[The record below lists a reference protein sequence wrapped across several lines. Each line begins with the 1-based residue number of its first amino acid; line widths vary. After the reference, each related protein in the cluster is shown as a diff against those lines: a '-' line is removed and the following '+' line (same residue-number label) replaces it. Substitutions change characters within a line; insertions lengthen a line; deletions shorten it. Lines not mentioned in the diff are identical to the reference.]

1 MLLLLQLYKAGAQSY
16 VFAQLTGAPVNTTG
30 WNLTGNA
37 YAGNTPIG
45 AGNSEIILTDPFNSQ
60 SGAIFFTSPI
70 NIVQCNKWTVDFEF
84 RMFDGSAAD
93 GIAFCLLD
101 VPPSGFVGGG
111 GVGIPA
117 ASNGLKI
124 VFDSFDNCGAPNPAI
139 QIRYGAGYAGGECN
153 MSQPTLD
160 NNSGNLSFLRSNGY
174 NTARVEYDAGN
185 IDVYVNGTQY
195 LSGFY
200 NINFTTY
207 AGFTASTG
215 GANDRHSIR
224 NVVIRTD
231 RAQPT
236 AYSGPN
242 ATTCSN
248 QPIQI
253 GTAPNPNYQ
262 YQWIP
267 ATGLDNPTIGNP
279 TLTLTNNGT
288 TPQIIKYKVGANI
301 VGTTCVAYDSVYVT
315 VNPIPNA
322 DFIANAAQ
330 YCVNQNATLTYSGW
344 APNTATYNW
353 NFDGGTVVSGSGQ
366 GPYVVNWAT
375 AGTKN
380 ITLDVTLNGCTSTI
394 YTLQIPVY
402 NYPSSAFTINPTA
415 VCPNVDAAITYTAA
429 PSGTATYTWSFNGG
443 TVSSGS
449 GAGPYNVNWAT
460 PGNKTVTLTVTDNGC
475 QSTLTQEDILIYTIP
490 TANFSAVSPVC
501 ENQPATI
508 AYQGTGT
515 AAATYTWN
523 WDGGATTALGN
534 ESYDVSWPFAGLK
547 TVTLTVTENGC
558 QSTLVSQNVTVNA
571 IPSAEFTITPAVCR
585 GQDAQAAYNGV
596 PSPTALYN
604 WNWNGGNT
612 SPITGQSYNVNWDI
626 AGIYPVTLIVT
637 ENGCQSAPAV
647 HAVTVEFQPLADF
660 NFLPAACINKPLDI
674 TFSGTAP
681 QTSQYTWV
689 LSNGGVLG
697 GAGTEIN
704 GTWPVAGNPDV
715 TLTVTEGNCSST
727 ITKQV
732 NITPPPKP
740 NLAVSYNICLGEEL
754 NLDPGNYVSYLWED
768 GDDNRLHN
776 VSLAGL
782 YTVTVVDENGCEG
795 SGQTTVTDTTCLT
808 LYIPNAFTPNGDHH
822 NDLFMPMAEF
832 PIDYHLWIYNRWGE
846 LMFTSTNPSQPW
858 DGEVNG
864 KQCLPDIYV
873 YKLEFSGFESERI
886 IKGSRK
892 GTIAL
897 IR

>member
-1 MLLLLQLYKAGAQSY
+1 MKKLLLLLLLQLLLFKADAQSY

-37 YAGNTPIG
+37 YVGNTPVG

-70 NIVQCNKWTVDFEF
+70 DIVQCNKWTVDFEF

-153 MSQPTLD
+153 GAQPTID

-185 IDVYVNGTQY
+185 IEVYVNGTQY

-200 NINFTTY
+200 SINFTTY

-236 AYSGPN
+236 AYSGPS

-253 GTAPNPNYQ
+253 GSTPNANYQ

-267 ATGLDNPTIGNP
+267 ATGLDNATIGNP

-288 TPQIIKYKVGANI
+288 TPQTYVYKVGANI
-301 VGTTCVAYDSVYVT
+301 IGTTCVAYDSVTVT
-315 VNPIPNA
+315 VNPLPTATFSATSPVCQNQPA
-322 DFIANAAQ
+322 DITYQGSGTAA
-330 YCVNQNATLTYSGW
+330 G
-344 APNTATYNW
+344 TYNW
-353 NFDGGTVVSGSGQ
+353 VWDTGI
-366 GPYVVNWAT
+366 AT
-375 AGTKN
+375 PLGN
-380 ITLDVTLNGCTSTI
+380 E
-394 YTLQIPVY
+394 
-402 NYPSSAFTINPTA
+402 NY
-415 VCPNVDAAITYTAA
+415 
-429 PSGTATYTWSFNGG
+429 
-443 TVSSGS
+443 TVSWGN
-449 GAGPYNVNWAT
+449 AGV
-460 PGNKTVTLTVTDNGC
+460 KTITLTV
-475 QSTLTQEDILIYTIP
+475 I
-490 TANFSAVSPVC
+490 
-501 ENQPATI
+501 
-508 AYQGTGT
+508 
-515 AAATYTWN
+515 
-523 WDGGATTALGN
+523 
-534 ESYDVSWPFAGLK
+534 
-547 TVTLTVTENGC
+547 ENGC
-558 QSTLVSQNVTVNA
+558 QGTPFSQNITVNPTP
-571 IPSAEFTITPAVCR
+571 IIDFSITPTVCQ
-585 GQDAQAAYNGV
+585 GQDAQASYNGV
-596 PSPTALYN
+596 PSPTASFN
-604 WNWNGGNT
+604 WFWNGGNA
-612 SPITGQSYNVNWDI
+612 SLISGQDYNVNWDV
-626 AGIYPVTLIVT
+626 AGTYPITLIMT
-637 ENGCQSAPAV
+637 DNGCQSAPAI
-647 HAVTVEFQPLADF
+647 HAVSVEFQPIADF
-660 NFLPAACINKPLDI
+660 SFLPVACINKPLDI
-674 TFSGTAP
+674 TFSGTSP
-681 QTSQYTWV
+681 ITSQYTWV
-689 LSNGGVLG
+689 LGNGGVLG

-704 GTWPVAGNPDV
+704 GTWPAAGNPDV

-732 NITPPPKP
+732 NIIPPPKP
-740 NLAVSYNICLGEEL
+740 NLATSYNICLGDEL

-768 GDDNRLHN
+768 GDDDRIHN
-776 VSLAGL
+776 VSLTGL
-782 YTVTVVDENGCEG
+782 YTVTVVDANGCEG
-795 SGQTTVTDTTCLT
+795 TGQTLVTDTTCLT
-808 LYIPNAFTPNGDHH
+808 LYIPNAFTPNGDNN
-822 NDLFMPMAEF
+822 NDLFMPVAEF
-832 PIDYHLWIYNRWGE
+832 SIDYRLWIYNRWGE
-846 LMFTSTNPSQPW
+846 LMFSSSNPNMPW
-858 DGEVNG
+858 DGEING
-864 KQCLPDIYV
+864 IQCLPDVYV
-873 YKLEFSGFESERI
+873 YKLEFSGYESDRI